1 MKLRAFIFFFSAS
14 LIIQAQSY
22 RPLLDDFNE
31 WRFTYCYLG
40 NCSDDTYYTDGDLQ
54 FGGYEY
60 KILDGYHFIS
70 RTIWLREDTTTQKFY
85 LSYAM
90 AQNGRREYLLYDFAL
105 QVGDSIDM
113 KNPLSPFPLN
123 AGFYTLDSILMDQ
136 LEDGNYYRHYYLSPS
151 ASNTVSS
158 NSAEWIEGVGSLSLI
173 NAPSGSP
180 DLNGV
185 GKLSCFFKSSSLF
198 YANLDSTTACIP
210 SILSNIDRTVHSF
223 DAIRVYPTMV
233 DKQCHISGTKQ
244 MTQIAVYT
252 TNGTLMLQQ
261 PLNNNYEIDLS
272 FDQFNSGMYF
282 LVLSDH
288 KNRRRSFKIIK
299 R

>member
-85 LSYAM
+85 LSYAV

-185 GKLSCFFKSSSLF
+185 GKLSCFFKSTVLF
-198 YANLDSTTACIP
+198 YSNLDSITACIP
-210 SILSNIDRTVHSF
+210 TIFSTINKEENSVDP
-223 DAIRVYPTMV
+223 IRVYPTFV
-233 DKQCHISGTKQ
+233 DKQCHISGIKQ
-244 MTQIAVYT
+244 MTDLAVYST
-252 TNGTLMLQQ
+252 DGTLVLQQ
-261 PLNNNYEIDLS
+261 SLNNTDEIDLP
-272 FDQFNSGMYF
+272 FDQFYAGIYF
-282 LVLSDH
+282 LVLSDD
-288 KNRRRSFKIIK
+288 KKRQACFKLIK